1 LLAHADLNSFRDHRE
16 QSFITAARCGMYTRG
31 TCNPRKRRLEETL
44 PDDFI
49 IKEYDED
56 FVPKKEV
63 DEDFVPDEEEF
74 YSTSQ
79 EDAEYYEKQE
89 DEDFVLEDGGYD
101 TRDEDFVLK
110 DNPIEPALKKQK
122 TSETSEFV
130 EGDEEYFSMLHQPD
144 MMSSHFEWAKLCLDG
159 RLSETQKTPTKKEP
173 KQEKKVAT
181 DDVKFELEC
190 KKETLQETPMKKVH
204 KNKMKK
210 LKVKRKY
217 RKSLKYKQKLKKLKK
232 PKKKTTKR
240 CPCKKVPGWH
250 GVFSRSAL
258 DGSKKY
264 FILISI
270 RGKKVYRGSFDTET
284 ECAKAYD
291 DLVVKER
298 GLGKARL
305 NFRERYAHHLDGRN
319 GSPK

>member
-1 LLAHADLNSFRDHRE
+1 
-16 QSFITAARCGMYTRG
+16 MYTRG
-31 TCNPRKRRLEETL
+31 TSNPRKRRLEETI

-74 YSTSQ
+74 YTSQ

-89 DEDFVLEDGGYD
+89 DEDFVLEDGGYG
-101 TRDEDFVLK
+101 TRDEDFVLE
-110 DNPIEPALKKQK
+110 DSIEPVLKKQK
-122 TSETSEFV
+122 TSESV
-130 EGDEEYFSMLHQPD
+130 EGDEEYFSTLHQPD
-144 MMSSHFEWAKLCLDG
+144 MMSSHFEWAMLCLDG
-159 RLSETQKTPTKKEP
+159 RLSETQKTPTKKES
-173 KQEKKVAT
+173 KQEKKDT
-181 DDVKFELEC
+181 EDVKFELKC